1 MSANRTLWS
10 WIALITVAALGL
22 AACAPADLPAPAPT
36 YTSAPTLAPTKPAA
50 PQPTQAA
57 PATPGKTNNDTSSS
71 SDDYTGGGGSQDYT
85 GGGGNTPPATVL
97 DQAQVV
103 PQPGEKD
110 LDHGPVFLDTSEVL
124 TLESAPPQLRL
135 HLVGSLPDP
144 CHALR
149 VAIGVP
155 DARKRI
161 QIEVYSVVQNP
172 DLMCAQVLVPFEVT
186 VPLQGLQAGDYQVLV
201 NDQDLGTVTQ

>member
-10 WIALITVAALGL
+10 WIAPITVGALGL
-22 AACAPADLPAPAPT
+22 AACAPADLPAPVPT
-36 YTSAPTLAPTKPAA
+36 FTSAPTVASTQPPAPR
-50 PQPTQAA
+50 PTQAA
-57 PATPGKTNNDTSSS
+57 TVTPGKTGNDTSGSS
-71 SDDYTGGGGSQDYT
+71 DYTGGGGSQDYT
-85 GGGGNTPPATVL
+85 GGSGNNPPATVL

-103 PQPGEKD
+103 PQPEDKG